1 MGEETVV
8 LQGLA
13 DAGLWGTGVGWAV
26 IGAMAALS
34 LACIGSSYGVAITGP
49 QGIGVLT
56 ERPELFGKVFLLT
69 LLPSSQGLYGLV
81 FAFLVAVSI
90 GLTSPAGVAAAY
102 TLTPVVGFA
111 IMLVGIM
118 VGLVQMLSSICQ
130 ARVIA
135 AGIAMVGRQEDKF
148 GWAIVIQ
155 ALVETF
161 SVFGLLVGILLLNWL
176 VKSGVTLAAAGV

>member
-1 MGEETVV
+1 
-8 LQGLA
+8 
-13 DAGLWGTGVGWAV
+13 
-26 IGAMAALS
+26 MAALA
-34 LACIGSSYGVAITGP
+34 LGCIGASYGVAITGP

-69 LLPSSQGLYGLV
+69 LLPSTQGLYGLV
-81 FAFLVAVSI
+81 FAFLVASSI
-90 GLTSPAGVAAAY
+90 GLISGPEVAY
-102 TLTPVVGFA
+102 TLTPVAGFA

-130 ARVIA
+130 AKVIA

-161 SVFGLLVGILLLNWL
+161 SVFGLLMGILLLNWL
-176 VKSGVTLAAAGV
+176 VKSGATLAAVGGV